1 MKAAIEL
8 ARRILS
14 KEEAIRKTKTWT
26 VKRDLQKS
34 VLDDK
39 NELLYYCRNRGFT
52 IDKVFKEA
60 KKPLQIGT
68 NKGKMDRKGGKSM
81 KEELLN
87 YRKQNGISQRK
98 MAKLCG
104 ISPTT
109 IERIEKGGEPSMIVA
124 GKLER
129 IINNKQEETK

>member
-1 MKAAIEL
+1 
-8 ARRILS
+8 
-14 KEEAIRKTKTWT
+14 
-26 VKRDLQKS
+26 
-34 VLDDK
+34 
-39 NELLYYCRNRGFT
+39 
-52 IDKVFKEA
+52 
-60 KKPLQIGT
+60 
-68 NKGKMDRKGGKSM
+68 M
-81 KEELLN
+81 KEKLLQ

-129 IINNKQEETK
+129 VMQEEKE

>member
-1 MKAAIEL
+1 MKAAIDL

-14 KEEAIRKTKTWT
+14 KEEAIRKTKSQML
-26 VKRDLQKS
+26 KNDLMKS
-34 VLDDK
+34 IRNDK
-39 NELLYYCRNRGFT
+39 NELLFYCRSRGFT
-52 IDKVFKEA
+52 IDEVFKEA

-129 IINNKQEETK
+129 IINSKQEETK